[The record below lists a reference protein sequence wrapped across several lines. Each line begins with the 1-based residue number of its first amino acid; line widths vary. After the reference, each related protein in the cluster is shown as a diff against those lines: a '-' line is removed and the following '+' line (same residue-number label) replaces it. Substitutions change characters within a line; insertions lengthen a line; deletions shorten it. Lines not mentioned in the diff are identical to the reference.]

1 MTIAATRGATVKKP
15 ARSRFSRGQGTA
27 LRVRRR
33 YSVAAMAGVATYV
46 GVDAVL
52 QRLPPHY
59 SLIRDAESNL
69 AVGPFGWIMN
79 LNFIGRAAT
88 TLCLVRA
95 VLGTGP
101 ASPLRTTGAAL
112 LGLGGA
118 CSGVLAFFPTDI
130 PGVDAPAGGDPGH
143 GLVGS
148 VPAAPCVA
156 AAAPGRAVGA
166 PGRAAAAPG
175 LSATT
180 WAGAPGRAAAAPG
193 LSATT
198 WVGAVHLAV
207 TGVGFLAAFAGIL
220 VLTAWLRTCPRL
232 RRTAALAVG
241 FCALTTGGL
250 GALGL
255 AGRYFPAYL
264 GLAERIA
271 LAGILGWAFTVSAG
285 LRALQPAPAGPATPV
300 SSAGGPRLQH

>member
-1 MTIAATRGATVKKP
+1 MVGVGA
-15 ARSRFSRGQGTA
+15 
-27 LRVRRR
+27 
-33 YSVAAMAGVATYV
+33 YV

-59 SLIRDAESNL
+59 SLVRDAESNL

-79 LNFIGRAAT
+79 LNFVGRAAS

-118 CSGVLAFFPTDI
+118 CSGILAFFPTDI
-130 PGVDAPAGGDPGH
+130 PGGDAPAGAGAGTCVNAGNCPSAPDR
-143 GLVGS
+143 
-148 VPAAPCVA
+148 AA
-156 AAAPGRAVGA
+156 GA

-180 WAGAPGRAAAAPG
+180 WAG
-193 LSATT
+193 S
-198 WVGAVHLAV
+198 VHLAV
-207 TGVGFLAAFAGIL
+207 AGVGFLAAFAGIL

-232 RRTAALAVG
+232 RRTSALAAG
-241 FCALTTGGL
+241 FCALTAAGL

-255 AGRYFPAYL
+255 SGRYVPAYL

-271 LAGILGWAFTVSAG
+271 LAGILGWAFSVSAG
-285 LRALQPAPAGPATPV
+285 LRSLQPPPAGPATPV
-300 SSAGGPRLQH
+300 SSGGGRLPAR

>member
-1 MTIAATRGATVKKP
+1 
-15 ARSRFSRGQGTA
+15 
-27 LRVRRR
+27 
-33 YSVAAMAGVATYV
+33 
-46 GVDAVL
+46 
-52 QRLPPHY
+52 
-59 SLIRDAESNL
+59 
-69 AVGPFGWIMN
+69 
-79 LNFIGRAAT
+79 
-88 TLCLVRA
+88 
-95 VLGTGP
+95 P

-143 GLVGS
+143 GLVGGG
-148 VPAAPCVA
+148 PAPPGVAATTPGVA
-156 AAAPGRAVGA
+156 AAIPDRATG
-166 PGRAAAAPG
+166 
-175 LSATT
+175 
-180 WAGAPGRAAAAPG
+180 APG

-220 VLTAWLRTCPRL
+220 VPTAWLRTRPRL
-232 RRTAALAVG
+232 ARTAALAVG

>member
-1 MTIAATRGATVKKP
+1 MIHAACKDASGPAPEDLRPPNLGRNRYRGEHLPTTTAATRGATVKKP
-15 ARSRFSRGQGTA
+15 ARSRLSRGRDTA

-33 YSVAAMAGVATYV
+33 YSVAAMAGVAAYV

-69 AVGPFGWIMN
+69 AVGPYGWIMN
-79 LNFIGRAAT
+79 VNFIGRAAT

-130 PGVDAPAGGDPGH
+130 PGVDAPA
-143 GLVGS
+143 
-148 VPAAPCVA
+148 
-156 AAAPGRAVGA
+156 
-166 PGRAAAAPG
+166 
-175 LSATT
+175 
-180 WAGAPGRAAAAPG
+180 APG

-207 TGVGFLAAFAGIL
+207 TGVGFLAAFAGTV

-232 RRTAALAVG
+232 RRTSAPAAG
-241 FCALTTGGL
+241 FCALTTAGL

-255 AGRYFPAYL
+255 AGRHFPAYL

-271 LAGILGWAFTVSAG
+271 LAGILGWAFSVAAG
-285 LRALQPAPAGPATPV
+285 LRALAPAPAGPAIPV
-300 SSAGGPRLQH
+300 SSAGGPRLPR

>member
-1 MTIAATRGATVKKP
+1 
-15 ARSRFSRGQGTA
+15 
-27 LRVRRR
+27 
-33 YSVAAMAGVATYV
+33 MAGVATYV

-130 PGVDAPAGGDPGH
+130 PGVDAPAGGGPGH
-143 GLVGS
+143 GL
-148 VPAAPCVA
+148 AASGP
-156 AAAPGRAVGA
+156 AAPGRA
-166 PGRAAAAPG
+166 
-175 LSATT
+175 ATT
-180 WAGAPGRAAAAPG
+180 PG

-220 VLTAWLRTCPRL
+220 VLTAWLRTRPRL
-232 RRTAALAVG
+232 ARTSALAMG
-241 FCALTTGGL
+241 FCALTASGL

-271 LAGILGWAFTVSAG
+271 LAGILGWAFSVSAG
-285 LRALQPAPAGPATPV
+285 LRALQPAPGGPATPV

>member
-1 MTIAATRGATVKKP
+1 MVGVGA
-15 ARSRFSRGQGTA
+15 
-27 LRVRRR
+27 
-33 YSVAAMAGVATYV
+33 YV

-59 SLIRDAESNL
+59 SLVRDAESNL

-79 LNFIGRAAT
+79 LNFVGRAAS

-118 CSGVLAFFPTDI
+118 CSGILAFFPTDI
-130 PGVDAPAGGDPGH
+130 PGGDAPAGAGNCPT
-143 GLVGS
+143 
-148 VPAAPCVA
+148 VPD
-156 AAAPGRAVGA
+156 
-166 PGRAAAAPG
+166 RAAAAPG

-180 WAGAPGRAAAAPG
+180 WAGA
-193 LSATT
+193 
-198 WVGAVHLAV
+198 VHLAV
-207 TGVGFLAAFAGIL
+207 AGVGFLAAFAGIL

-232 RRTAALAVG
+232 RRTSALAAG
-241 FCALTTGGL
+241 FCALTAAGL

-255 AGRYFPAYL
+255 SGRYVPAYL

-271 LAGILGWAFTVSAG
+271 LAGILGWAFSVSAG
-285 LRALQPAPAGPATPV
+285 LRSLQPPPAGPATPV
-300 SSAGGPRLQH
+300 SSGGGRLPAR